1 MNFMTFKM
9 LMPKTE
15 TTLSAATGETRPNT
29 WVDYVLMVA
38 VGLYVLAAIVAPVV
52 NYYFFLM

>member
-1 MNFMTFKM
+1 MNFITFKM
-9 LMPKTE
+9 LMPTTE

-38 VGLYVLAAIVAPVV
+38 VGLNVLAAIVAPLV
-52 NYYFFLM
+52 NYFFLM